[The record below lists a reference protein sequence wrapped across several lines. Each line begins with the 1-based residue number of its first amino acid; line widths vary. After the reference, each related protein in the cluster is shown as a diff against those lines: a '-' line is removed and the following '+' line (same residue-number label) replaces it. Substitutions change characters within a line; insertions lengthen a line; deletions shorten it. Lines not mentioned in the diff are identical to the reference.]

1 MERHRLTGVI
11 ALIVIFLAACG
22 GPARSERPRVALL
35 MKAQS
40 NPFFQVME
48 KGARQAAAESN
59 VDLMVQYL
67 PTETAA
73 DTQVAQVED
82 AISKQ
87 VSAILI
93 APSGSSAIVPALLKA
108 NEAKIPVINL
118 DNRIDAKAAAGAGL
132 KVAAFVGPDNVEG
145 ARRSCQEL
153 IRRLGGKGNVAILEG
168 IKSAVN
174 AQQRRQGCE
183 EALAQ
188 NPDVKLV
195 ASQTANWSLD
205 EGNTVFTDLLQ
216 AHPDIN
222 GLFAANDMMALG
234 ALRAIRAAGR
244 AGQIV
249 VAGYD
254 NIETAQAALKSGE
267 MAATVDQHPELIG
280 AEGVRAAAKLLRGES
295 VPAEIPVKVEL
306 ITREKLK

>member
-11 ALIVIFLAACG
+11 ALIVIFLTACG

-132 KVAAFVGPDNVEG
+132 KVAAFVGP
-145 ARRSCQEL
+145 
-153 IRRLGGKGNVAILEG
+153 GNVDILEG

-234 ALRAIRAAGR
+234 ALRAIRA
-244 AGQIV
+244 
-249 VAGYD
+249 
-254 NIETAQAALKSGE
+254 
-267 MAATVDQHPELIG
+267 
-280 AEGVRAAAKLLRGES
+280 
-295 VPAEIPVKVEL
+295 
-306 ITREKLK
+306 